1 MLNAVRPVRSLLLS
15 IFILMAGGGF
25 MPSLVSIRLEAA
37 GVGAP
42 LIGLV
47 GSAYFAGLTIGSLQV
62 ARVIRRVG
70 HIRAFAFF
78 VSLLSA
84 STLAY
89 ALHEAAWLWGALRL
103 IDGFCIAGVYV
114 CLESWL
120 NDRAEPSERGAV
132 LAAYM
137 VALYAGQG
145 LGQFLLNLSDL
156 SPARPFLLASILLS
170 LAVAPIT
177 LTRAASPVLGDY
189 RALSM
194 RGLYTASPLGM
205 VGAAITGVMLGAFF
219 GLGAVYARRIGLD
232 LAATAAFMSTVILGG
247 VVLQWPL
254 GWLSDRFDR
263 RAVILGVFAGTAA
276 VALAIAL
283 LGAPGMLL
291 LPMAGLFGGLSF
303 ALYPLCVA
311 HTNDRLTTA
320 ERVGASAGLVL
331 VYSAGAAA
339 GPLAGAASMSALG
352 ATGLFLFVT
361 ACAAGALAFGLWR
374 VAVRPPPPSER
385 QQSYQPLPQTTP
397 MSAGL
402 DPLARETQ

>member
-1 MLNAVRPVRSLLLS
+1 MLDAVRPVQSLLVS
-15 IFILMAGGGF
+15 IFVLMAGGGF
-25 MPSLVSIRLEAA
+25 MPSLVSIRLEGAGADAA
-37 GVGAP
+37 

-47 GSAYFAGLTIGSLQV
+47 GSAYFAGLTIGSLQ
-62 ARVIRRVG
+62 AAAVIRRVG

-78 VSLLSA
+78 ASALSA
-84 STLAY
+84 STLVY
-89 ALHEAAWLWGALRL
+89 ALHEAAWLWAALRL
-103 IDGFCIAGVYV
+103 MDGFCMAGVYI

-120 NDRAEPSERGAV
+120 NDRAEPAQRGSV

-145 LGQFLLNLSDL
+145 CGQFLLNLSDI

-189 RALSM
+189 RALSL
-194 RGLYTASPLGM
+194 RSLYTASPLGL
-205 VGAAITGVMLGAFF
+205 VGAALTGVMLGAFF
-219 GLGAVYARRIGLD
+219 SLGAVHAQRIGLD
-232 LAATAAFMSTVILGG
+232 LVATAAFMSIVILGG
-247 VVLQWPL
+247 VTLQWPL
-254 GWLSDRFDR
+254 GWLSDHFDR
-263 RAVILGVFAGTAA
+263 RSVILGVFAGTAA
-276 VALAIAL
+276 VALLIAL
-283 LGAPGMLL
+283 LGAPGVPLL
-291 LPMAGLFGGLSF
+291 VLGALFGGLAF

-311 HTNDRLTTA
+311 HMNDRLSSA

-352 ATGLFLFVT
+352 SHGLFLFVA

-374 VAVRPPPPSER
+374 VTVRPPTPSEQ
-385 QQSYQPLPQTTP
+385 QQSYQAMPQTTP
-397 MSAGL
+397 MSASL
-402 DPLARETQ
+402 DPLLGRTQ